1 MYLEDSEIIRD
12 VEVCAQMDIL
22 KVTVEF
28 LAVTMLTILA
38 DRYLS
43 NKTAIGVL
51 IACVAFLCFIH
62 RTWLIAQT
70 RTAQENRIAVIA
82 VCTILFA
89 GMGALVGVILTHP
102 SRNSLQAPNKTA
114 SKQEASPE
122 PDSPA
127 DALARVQARTGLV
140 PEFNDIG
147 LGQGTKATPD
157 GRKADGVAVLL
168 IATIHNYGEPT
179 SVGDYQLFVKLTD
192 GRIEKGEPRPITP
205 EKLKAQS
212 LSGKPVKFSTDSLSD
227 KTVAPILQGGSVQ
240 GRLAFFFV
248 GGDVHIFARSGTV
261 LRLIM
266 NDSRNRRYAI
276 EKPIQAVKGMY

>member
-1 MYLEDSEIIRD
+1 MYLSDSEIIRD

-102 SRNSLQAPNKTA
+102 SRKSLQAPNKTA

-122 PDSPA
+122 PDSPQTHWHGCKRA
-127 DALARVQARTGLV
+127 PVWSPNLMILDLVKAPKQPRTG
-140 PEFNDIG
+140 
-147 LGQGTKATPD
+147 
-157 GRKADGVAVLL
+157 
-168 IATIHNYGEPT
+168 
-179 SVGDYQLFVKLTD
+179 
-192 GRIEKGEPRPITP
+192 
-205 EKLKAQS
+205 
-212 LSGKPVKFSTDSLSD
+212 GKQMGWQCCL
-227 KTVAPILQGGSVQ
+227 
-240 GRLAFFFV
+240 
-248 GGDVHIFARSGTV
+248 
-261 LRLIM
+261 
-266 NDSRNRRYAI
+266 
-276 EKPIQAVKGMY
+276 

>member
-102 SRNSLQAPNKTA
+102 RKSLQAPNKTA

-157 GRKADGVAVLL
+157 GREADGVAVLL

-179 SVGDYQLFVKLTD
+179 SVGDSFRETYRWQ
-192 GRIEKGEPRPITP
+192 
-205 EKLKAQS
+205 
-212 LSGKPVKFSTDSLSD
+212 
-227 KTVAPILQGGSVQ
+227 
-240 GRLAFFFV
+240 
-248 GGDVHIFARSGTV
+248 
-261 LRLIM
+261 
-266 NDSRNRRYAI
+266 N
-276 EKPIQAVKGMY
+276 